1 MTNFREQAESLFT
14 RGTTIE
20 KDLKMNF
27 LNLSDQSSLTPE
39 EYFLTVYT
47 LSVAKKNVALT
58 ELARAALKAAAP
70 GLSDEQLQE
79 ASEIPAIGQML
90 NTYYKFRHFLKR
102 EQPDREADYGP
113 AKLRMMSL
121 GNPKLG
127 KEKFEMLVLAISII
141 NGCEPCVNAHER
153 TLTNMG
159 FAQDK
164 LHDIAR
170 LTATVNALA
179 TLIS

>member
-1 MTNFREQAESLFT
+1 MNFKDQAESLFT

-39 EYFLTVYT
+39 EYHLTVYT
-47 LSVAKKNVALT
+47 LSVARKN
-58 ELARAALKAAAP
+58 AALSELSLNALKEVAP
-70 GLSDEQLQE
+70 ELTPEQLQE
-79 ASEIPAIGQML
+79 AAEIPAIGQML
-90 NTYYKFRHFLKR
+90 NTYYKFRHFLKS
-102 EQPDREADYGP
+102 EQPERESAYGP

-127 KEKFEMLVLAISII
+127 KEKFEMLVLAVSIL

-153 TLTNMG
+153 TLANMG
-159 FAQDK
+159 MPVEK

-170 LTATVNALA
+170 LSATVNALV
-179 TLIS
+179 TLVA